1 MDGNLPG
8 MMIGVVPA
16 PVPKVPRLLRH
27 RASRQR
33 AHGVDGV
40 VGMMTTMIGKAGR
53 AGEVVDIT
61 RKRKIA
67 VGTVVSI
74 VAQYYRSFVNDY
86 TNIVL
91 CICDL
96 TKSGNH
102 NRWGGRDLTV
112 GMGDAIEKVTEIEEE
127 AMNEALGTET

>member
-1 MDGNLPG
+1 MMMT
-8 MMIGVVPA
+8 MMIG
-16 PVPKVPRLLRH
+16 K
-27 RASRQR
+27 
-33 AHGVDGV
+33 
-40 VGMMTTMIGKAGR
+40 

-61 RKRKIA
+61 ETRKIA

-74 VAQYYRSFVNDY
+74 VAQYVVSFVNDY

-112 GMGDAIEKVTEIEEE
+112 GMGDAFEEVTEIEEE
-127 AMNEALGTET
+127 TMNEDSGN